1 MPCPDWGLRGRPIWK
16 KAARPLIFYGVTIPH
31 KYTCLLTY
39 MALTGNDILEA
50 LSVTA
55 DEVSEDPSLNAL
67 YVLNEIVDGMEA
79 LSSVA

>member
-1 MPCPDWGLRGRPIWK
+1 
-16 KAARPLIFYGVTIPH
+16 
-31 KYTCLLTY
+31 

-50 LSVTA
+50 LSVTV

-67 YVLNEIVDGMEA
+67 YVLNEIVEGMEA